1 MAAFDGTSFPAKFVV
16 PGRVAK
22 GAIVR
27 AGCELDTALV
37 ETCMPGTEMEVVEV
51 GTNAKGTTRYRL
63 VTPVEGWVSDKSVEY
78 VPPPEA
84 EPADPTDDLEAFMAQ
99 SPITTKGAVLFKVED
114 GVGVVTFNQPENN
127 NALSAAIFVGLMRR
141 GAARN
146 NVHVEL
152 QAAVVEARNP
162 RHGTRPCVKYAYDH
176 VGELRVIFIKS
187 AGRIW
192 CAGGDPKDF
201 QAAQKMESEGRAA
214 DNSAGAQ
221 EFANRLKYVNECPVP
236 VVALVAGPV
245 FGGGVGI
252 CSVCDM
258 VVCTERAAF
267 QLSEVKLGVIP
278 ATISPY
284 VVHCVQI
291 KSSNRLQS
299 HWLIC
304 TQVVQ
309 AMGVRNARRYF
320 TTGEPI
326 NAATAEAIG
335 LVEVVKD
342 VKGLEEA
349 AQKICDNFTLA
360 APHAVAASK
369 ALVFGV
375 GGKEITPELVDY
387 TAAQLAPIR
396 VQGRGVVGMKAALAQ
411 QKPDWAKKPL
421 KVKPGG
427 GRA

>member
-1 MAAFDGTSFPAKFVV
+1 
-16 PGRVAK
+16 
-22 GAIVR
+22 
-27 AGCELDTALV
+27 
-37 ETCMPGTEMEVVEV
+37 
-51 GTNAKGTTRYRL
+51 
-63 VTPVEGWVSDKSVEY
+63 
-78 VPPPEA
+78 
-84 EPADPTDDLEAFMAQ
+84 MAQ

-141 GAARN
+141 GAARHSN
-146 NVHVEL
+146 L
-152 QAAVVEARNP
+152 QLDFNLRVCDDFDARPSSVRRDLAERRRSVPKVGRVDVDATERAHFFLAPDVASP
-162 RHGTRPCVKYAYDH
+162 RRCVKYAYDH

-284 VVHCVQI
+284 VV
-291 KSSNRLQS
+291 
-299 HWLIC
+299 
-304 TQVVQ
+304 Q

-335 LVEVVKD
+335 LASEVVKD
-342 VKGLEEA
+342 VKGLELCGNQPVEW
-349 AQKICDNFTLA
+349 TR
-360 APHAVAASK
+360 P
-369 ALVFGV
+369 
-375 GGKEITPELVDY
+375 
-387 TAAQLAPIR
+387 
-396 VQGRGVVGMKAALAQ
+396 
-411 QKPDWAKKPL
+411 AKL
-421 KVKPGG
+421 QTSLS
-427 GRA
+427 RSN

>member
-1 MAAFDGTSFPAKFVV
+1 
-16 PGRVAK
+16 
-22 GAIVR
+22 
-27 AGCELDTALV
+27 
-37 ETCMPGTEMEVVEV
+37 MEVVEV

-63 VTPVEGWVSDKSVEY
+63 VTPVEGW
-78 VPPPEA
+78 
-84 EPADPTDDLEAFMAQ
+84 AFMAQ

-127 NALSAAIFVGLMRR
+127 NALSAAIF
-141 GAARN
+141 
-146 NVHVEL
+146 
-152 QAAVVEARNP
+152 
-162 RHGTRPCVKYAYDH
+162 
-176 VGELRVIFIKS
+176 
-187 AGRIW
+187 
-192 CAGGDPKDF
+192 DF
-201 QAAQKMESEGRAA
+201 QAAQKMESEGRSA

-267 QLSEVKLGVIP
+267 QLSE
-278 ATISPY
+278 
-284 VVHCVQI
+284 
-291 KSSNRLQS
+291 
-299 HWLIC
+299 
-304 TQVVQ
+304 
-309 AMGVRNARRYF
+309 
-320 TTGEPI
+320 
-326 NAATAEAIG
+326 
-335 LVEVVKD
+335 D

-387 TAAQLAPIR
+387 TAAQLASIR
-396 VQGRGVVGMKAALAQ
+396 VKGEAVVGMKALLAK
-411 QKPDWAKKPL
+411 QKPDWAKEPL
-421 KVKPGG
+421 KVKL
-427 GRA
+427 

>member
-1 MAAFDGTSFPAKFVV
+1 
-16 PGRVAK
+16 
-22 GAIVR
+22 
-27 AGCELDTALV
+27 
-37 ETCMPGTEMEVVEV
+37 MEVVEV

-127 NALSAAIFVGLMRR
+127 SA
-141 GAARN
+141 
-146 NVHVEL
+146 
-152 QAAVVEARNP
+152 Q
-162 RHGTRPCVKYAYDH
+162 RPSSCVKYAYDH

-192 CAGGDPKDF
+192 CAGGDPRDF

-258 VVCTERAAF
+258 VVCTGSGVPAQR
-267 QLSEVKLGVIP
+267 VKLGVIP
-278 ATISPY
+278 RRSP
-284 VVHCVQI
+284 
-291 KSSNRLQS
+291 SSS
-299 HWLIC
+299 
-304 TQVVQ
+304 TVVQ

-335 LVEVVKD
+335 LASEVVKD

-375 GGKEITPELVDY
+375 GGKEITRARRLHGR
-387 TAAQLAPIR
+387 AAQR
-396 VQGRGVVGMKAALAQ
+396 YRR
-411 QKPDWAKKPL
+411 
-421 KVKPGG
+421 PGPS
-427 GRA
+427 A

>member
-63 VTPVEGWVSDKSVEY
+63 VKPVEGWVSDKSVEY

-146 NVHVEL
+146 V
-152 QAAVVEARNP
+152 R
-162 RHGTRPCVKYAYDH
+162 GTRRCGLAESQRSVQKIGRRDVERALFFRAPDGASPRRCVKYAYDH

-284 VVHCVQI
+284 VV
-291 KSSNRLQS
+291 
-299 HWLIC
+299 
-304 TQVVQ
+304 Q

-335 LVEVVKD
+335 LASEVVKD

-387 TAAQLAPIR
+387 TAAQLASIR
-396 VQGRGVVGMKAALAQ
+396 VKGEAVVGMKALLAK

-421 KVKPGG
+421 KVKL
-427 GRA
+427 

>member
-63 VTPVEGWVSDKSVEY
+63 VKPVEGWVSDKSVEY

-146 NVHVEL
+146 V
-152 QAAVVEARNP
+152 R
-162 RHGTRPCVKYAYDH
+162 GTRPCDLAERQRSVPKIGRIDVDATERELFSLAPDGARPRRCIKYAYDH

-284 VVHCVQI
+284 VV
-291 KSSNRLQS
+291 
-299 HWLIC
+299 
-304 TQVVQ
+304 Q

-335 LVEVVKD
+335 LASEVVKD

-387 TAAQLAPIR
+387 TAAQLASIR
-396 VQGRGVVGMKAALAQ
+396 VKGEAVVGMKALLAK

-421 KVKPGG
+421 KVKL
-427 GRA
+427 

>member
-1 MAAFDGTSFPAKFVV
+1 
-16 PGRVAK
+16 
-22 GAIVR
+22 
-27 AGCELDTALV
+27 
-37 ETCMPGTEMEVVEV
+37 MEVVEV

-78 VPPPEA
+78 VPRPEA

-146 NVHVEL
+146 V
-152 QAAVVEARNP
+152 
-162 RHGTRPCVKYAYDH
+162 HGTRPCVKYAYDH

-192 CAGGDPKDF
+192 
-201 QAAQKMESEGRAA
+201 S
-214 DNSAGAQ
+214 S
-221 EFANRLKYVNECPVP
+221 ANRLSTSRVPVP

-284 VVHCVQI
+284 VV
-291 KSSNRLQS
+291 
-299 HWLIC
+299 
-304 TQVVQ
+304 Q

-335 LVEVVKD
+335 LASEVVKD

-349 AQKICDNFTLA
+349 AQSHRDNFT
-360 APHAVAASK
+360 P
-369 ALVFGV
+369 
-375 GGKEITPELVDY
+375 
-387 TAAQLAPIR
+387 
-396 VQGRGVVGMKAALAQ
+396 
-411 QKPDWAKKPL
+411 
-421 KVKPGG
+421 
-427 GRA
+427 